1 MLIVFL
7 LFTTIV
13 HAQEALITSSVQA
26 QGTIY
31 VLLDKKELPDGQLW
45 TIGSEQGVV
54 ISDLHNERRSDTLSN
69 TSIALEAQG
78 GRLSIDQRKGP
89 RQITIKPVS
98 GELSVGKYSYSGSL
112 NIIYKDNMW
121 YLVNG
126 VELEYYVGSVLASES
141 WPGWPLEVNR
151 LLAIVLRTYVIA
163 KRIEARKKI
172 KPGQVFIYDVL
183 NTNMHQ
189 TYRGS
194 HKHKILWQAVE
205 ETRGIVL
212 THKQKPIL
220 AMYDACCGGIIP
232 ANIKHIDFSNKPYLA
247 RPYACE
253 FCKKSCTYSW
263 NALYTLEDIINFVKT
278 HDKHFAKVQRMYIA
292 STDKAGLVQEI
303 VIHSGKKHIKLPVKK
318 IYSHFKKIKSYAFS
332 VTRQPQGYL
341 FEGKGYGHHLG
352 LCQWGARKMIELGWS
367 WTDIL
372 KFYYPE
378 VEFML
383 ITWK

>member
-1 MLIVFL
+1 MFVVLFL
-7 LFTTIV
+7 CAATLY
-13 HAQEALITSSVQA
+13 AQEALITSSTQA
-26 QGTIY
+26 RGTIY
-31 VLLDKKELPDGQLW
+31 VLLDKQESHEGPLW
-45 TIGSEQGVV
+45 TIGSEQGII
-54 ISDLHNERRSDTLSN
+54 ISDLLNERRSDTLSS
-69 TSIALEAQG
+69 TSVTLEAQNKQ
-78 GRLSIDQRKGP
+78 LYIDHRKGP
-89 RQITIKPVS
+89 RQITIKPLS
-98 GELSVGKYSYSGSL
+98 GELSVGKYSYAGSL
-112 NIIYKDNMW
+112 NIIYKDNTW

-126 VELEYYVGSVLASES
+126 VDLEYYVGSVLASES
-141 WPGWPLEVNR
+141 WPGWPLEVNI

-163 KRIEARKKI
+163 KRIEARKKR

-247 RPYACE
+247 RSYACE
-253 FCKKSCTYSW
+253 FCKNSCTYAW
-263 NALYTLEDIINFVKT
+263 DALYSHTDVIHFIKLHAENITTVK
-278 HDKHFAKVQRMYIA
+278 RMYIA

-303 VIHSGKKHIKLPVKK
+303 AIHSNKKPIRLPVKK

-332 VTRQPQGYL
+332 VKKQPQGYL

-352 LCQWGARKMIELGWS
+352 LCQWGARKMIELGWN